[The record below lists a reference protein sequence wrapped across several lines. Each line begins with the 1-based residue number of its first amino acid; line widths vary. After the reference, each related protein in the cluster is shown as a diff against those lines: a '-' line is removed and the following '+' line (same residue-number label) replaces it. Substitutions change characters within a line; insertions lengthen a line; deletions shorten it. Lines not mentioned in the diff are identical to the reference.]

1 MKTGRCFSPFPSSI
15 LKTIRGGG
23 RKERSCEPVLKK
35 ALKWI
40 GLLLLLFIVLPGTY
54 YAIDLYRSM
63 DKLNDREGNSP
74 LSEFYEAMP
83 TEKRNEYT
91 PPKWEGK
98 QRVNIL
104 LLGVDSRGV
113 KSKEIPRSDSNMV
126 VSIDPSTKKAHLFS
140 ILRDTYVNIPGHG
153 KDRFNAAVA
162 IGGPN
167 LAMKTASDLL
177 GLQVQYYV
185 YTDFQGFIK
194 VVDAVGG
201 VEIDVEK
208 NMKYISKAD
217 GPEYSIDLKKGLQRL
232 NGHQAL
238 QYVRFR
244 HDALSDYA
252 RTERQRKFLT
262 ALANELQTTSSVL
275 KLPRIIRD
283 IDPYI
288 DTNLTVNDMIK
299 LGMLGMEARS
309 NGIVGEQIPPS
320 HLLQERTIG
329 GASVLTVD
337 PKALQKHVQDLF
349 AAAGASPSPS
359 GSAPPSS
366 SPTPRP
372 TAKAR

>member
-1 MKTGRCFSPFPSSI
+1 M
-15 LKTIRGGG
+15 
-23 RKERSCEPVLKK
+23 
-35 ALKWI
+35 

-126 VSIDPSTKKAHLFS
+126 VSIDPATKKAHLFS